1 MATEAATTAP
11 KTSTQFFNERNDNMS
26 KVLQE
31 VQEDFKK
38 ATERTHLDH
47 ITLKLQKLITDDLKL
62 QSEEKEMAFNKRYRT
77 YSIWRGDRP
86 VDDYYR
92 DTCLHFSLD
101 MLVNLH
107 RMYAKTAAALYE
119 AMSQR
124 APHGKSQNYQA
135 TEALAQSEKFK
146 EALRDVPDGYNYWVP
161 QIPDGVTTTDLPSRA
176 EMGTI
181 HTLLTRLKGV

>member
-31 VQEDFKK
+31 VQKDFKE
-38 ATERTHLDH
+38 ATERAYLNH

-62 QSEEKEMAFNKRYRT
+62 QSEEKEMLFNKRYRT
-77 YSIWRGDRP
+77 YSRWQGDRP

-92 DTCLHFSLD
+92 DTCFHFSLQR
-101 MLVNLH
+101 LVDLH

-124 APHGKSQNYQA
+124 APNGKSQNYQA

-146 EALRDVPDGYNYWVP
+146 EALRDVPDGFRHFVP
-161 QIPDGVTTTDLPSRA
+161 AIPDGVTRTDLPLSA
-176 EMGTI
+176 DMSSI
-181 HTLLTRLKGV
+181 HTLLTRLKDV